1 MERNHTGTSWT
12 VRYRAATLHEQR
24 IAWTFSA
31 GGPTLEHQNIMY
43 FDERDTLFARTR
55 LMPGSRAYRD
65 YYRRHPERQQT
76 DDDLRCHGGLMR
88 LATAGRMS
96 GEQIS
101 NLMPRAQGGLLQV
114 LSDLLPPLRLRLQR
128 ARDEQVSRIPYHL
141 PDEDRV
147 LAFIDDSTPTIA
159 DLMEA
164 DQRKAPAPHR
174 TEMTPEHATLLVKEV
189 SKFYGASLVGI
200 TGMKDYLY
208 YSHRSSGQPVDQRF
222 TYAIVFA
229 VVMDRKM
236 INRAPHHETLLAT
249 CNGYVDAAFVGAR
262 LSAYVKSLG
271 YDTSLN
277 TMAKYDA
284 PLVPLAEHAGIGQS
298 GRCNFIVT
306 KDYGNRVRLSAVLTN
321 LPLLI
326 DEPADFGLKEFC
338 MLCGKCAENC
348 PGKALS
354 HREPSTINGRRV
366 WEHDEVKCMQM
377 WLEFGTD
384 CGICIASC
392 PFTQG
397 VDREKVNNMR
407 GNHGI
412 MRNILQEHQARHGA
426 RAFVPDRFP
435 IVDSIR

>member
-1 MERNHTGTSWT
+1 MD
-12 VRYRAATLHEQR
+12 
-24 IAWTFSA
+24 
-31 GGPTLEHQNIMY
+31 
-43 FDERDTLFARTR
+43 DEL
-55 LMPGSRAYRD
+55 
-65 YYRRHPERQQT
+65 RR
-76 DDDLRCHGGLMR
+76 HGGLMR

-101 NLMPRAQGGLLQV
+101 RLMPRAPGRLLQV
-114 LSDLLPPLRLRLQR
+114 LSELLPPLRLRLQR
-128 ARDEQVSRIPYHL
+128 TREEQVSRIPFHL
-141 PDEDRV
+141 TDEDRV
-147 LAFIDDSTPTIA
+147 LAFIDDSTSAIA

-174 TEMTPEHATLLVKEV
+174 TEMAPEYATLLVKEV
-189 SKFYGASLVGI
+189 ARFYGAALVGI
-200 TGMKDYLY
+200 AGMKDYLY
-208 YSHRSSGQPVDQRF
+208 YTHRSIGQPVDQRF
-222 TYAIVFA
+222 THAIVFA

-249 CNGYVDAAFVGAR
+249 CNGYVNAAFVGAR

-284 PLVPLAEHAGIGQS
+284 PLVPLAEHAGLGQS
-298 GRCNFIVT
+298 GRCNFMVT
-306 KDYGNRVRLSAVLTN
+306 KEYGNRVRLGAVLTN
-321 LPLLI
+321 LPLRP
-326 DEPADFGLKEFC
+326 DTMQDFGLKEFC

-354 HREPSTINGRRV
+354 HSGPSLINGRRV
-366 WEHDEVKCMQM
+366 WEHDEVKCMRM

-397 VDREKVNNMR
+397 IDQEKVNTMKGNPGMMR
-407 GNHGI
+407 T
-412 MRNILQEHQARHGA
+412 ILQEHQARYGA

-435 IVDSIR
+435 IVDPIR